1 MWQLSVVLFALPFLF
16 DPAKSQQCN
25 WQKNLQPNQVVN
37 LTSSNYPRAYPA
49 GSSCR
54 YQLHAPASHEIQLN
68 CRFELQPDICQ
79 SNFLYISR
87 DGDTQ
92 FRDAERFCRMG
103 QVSRTS
109 NFQTMA
115 VGYHS
120 SNVAAQQQARLS
132 CQAMA
137 VQVPCDCGWSQPTRI
152 TNGREALKHEF
163 PSMVGLRD
171 ISSNLP
177 ILCGGSIISDRFI
190 VTAAHCTDRQ
200 PIASRLV
207 AIVGVHDLSLQG
219 QFSINFLLLS
229 QLLSLPFFT
238 VGESMFASQY
248 AIQSIFRH
256 PEYSSLRVTNDIALL
271 QTVRRFVWSRGVA
284 PICLPFRQAPSG
296 EAFEA
301 VDIAGWGVLS
311 FGSAKSNTL
320 QKAQVMTIN
329 NSDCSASYNTSIAAN
344 QICTFDH
351 TGLGQDSC
359 QFDSGGPVIL
369 RQRSRM
375 FLLGVIS
382 YGRACGQRYGIGV
395 NTRISSHLN
404 WIRSYVGGSV
414 CMR

>member
-1 MWQLSVVLFALPFLF
+1 MWKFSVVLLLLTLLSTL
-16 DPAKSQQCN
+16 AKSQQCN
-25 WQKNLQPNQVVN
+25 WQQNLQPNRPVN
-37 LTSSNYPRAYPA
+37 ITSANYPAAFAA

-54 YQLHAPASHEIQLN
+54 YQLHAPASHVIQLS
-68 CRFELQPDICQ
+68 CRYEVYPDICQ
-79 SNFLYISR
+79 SQFLYISR

-92 FRDAERFCRMG
+92 FRDAERFCRAG
-103 QVSRTS
+103 HVARTS

-115 VGYHS
+115 IGYYG
-120 SNVAAQQQARLS
+120 SNSAMQQHARLS

-137 VQVPCDCGWSQPTRI
+137 VRVPCDCGWSQPTRI

-171 ISSNLP
+171 LGSSLP

-200 PIASRLV
+200 PVASRLV
-207 AIVGVHDLSLQG
+207 AIVGVHDLSLA
-219 QFSINFLLLS
+219 
-229 QLLSLPFFT
+229 
-238 VGESMFASQY
+238 GESMFGSQY
-248 AIQSIFRH
+248 AIQSIVRH
-256 PEYSSLRVTNDIALL
+256 PDYSSSQITNDIALL

-284 PICLPFRQAPSG
+284 PICLPFGQAQIS
-296 EAFEA
+296 ETFEV
-301 VDIAGWGVLS
+301 VDIAGWGTVR

-320 QKAQVMTIN
+320 QKAQVMTIV
-329 NSDCSASYNTSIAAN
+329 NSDCSARYNASIASN
-344 QICTFDH
+344 QICTYDH

-359 QFDSGGPVIL
+359 QYDSGGPVIL

-382 YGRACGQRYGIGV
+382 YGRSCCQSYGVGV

-404 WIRSYVGGSV
+404 WLRSYVGGSV
-414 CMR
+414 CVR